1 MILVSAAPAA
11 PARLASGSVTQR
23 VVRALSSFVVCL
35 VLVAVQLAT
44 TVRADLVITSG
55 ATPAIRLDPPVRSFS
70 LIATGDVLT
79 ESPVL
84 IAAATNAGYDFGPLF
99 APVAPMLS
107 SVDIAIC
114 HMEIPIG
121 APGDLPGVYGRS
133 PFGGNLILAPHEI
146 AGALRAAGFDRCST
160 ASNHSNDLGEPG
172 IGTTLAALDEAGI
185 SHAGTARS
193 PAEAATGLITVNG
206 VHLAHLAY
214 TRYSNTVLPV
224 EPWRVNFAATPAQ
237 VAADVNAARAAGAE
251 VVVVSLHLSQELLP
265 APFPEDRQFV
275 TDLTSLAHID
285 LVVEHGPHVIQPL
298 EQVNGTWV
306 YWSVGNFTSG
316 MGTSSRGKYA
326 DPRTLDEIAAGARFT
341 ETAPGTFGVEPWPVL
356 LCDDPFTRVV
366 YAPLTGFPQP
376 VAPATQS
383 AMTQCIQRS
392 IPVVPT
398 LH

>member
-1 MILVSAAPAA
+1 MSVVSLVVIA
-11 PARLASGSVTQR
+11 
-23 VVRALSSFVVCL
+23 
-35 VLVAVQLAT
+35 VLLAT
-44 TVRADLVITSG
+44 TARADLVITSG
-55 ATPAIRLDPPVRSFS
+55 AMPATRVDPPTRSFS

-84 IAAATNAGYDFGPLF
+84 IAAGTNAGYDFAPLF
-99 APVAPMLS
+99 APIAPMLS

-114 HMEIPIG
+114 HMEMPIG
-121 APGDLPGVYGRS
+121 APGDRPGVYGHS
-133 PFGGNLILAPHEI
+133 PFGGNLILAPYEI

-160 ASNHSNDLGEPG
+160 ASNHSNDLAESG
-172 IGTTLAALDEAGI
+172 INTTLAALDAAGI
-185 SHAGTARS
+185 SHTGTARS
-193 PAEAATGLITVNG
+193 PAEAATELVTVNG
-206 VHLAHLAY
+206 VKLAHLAY

-224 EPWRVNFAATPAQ
+224 DPWRLNFAATPAQ

-275 TDLTSLAHID
+275 TDLTTLAHID
-285 LVVEHGPHVIQPL
+285 LIVEHGPHVIQPV

-306 YWSVGNFTSG
+306 YWSVGNFISG

-326 DPRTLDEIAAGARFT
+326 DTRTLDEIAASARFT
-341 ETAPGTFGVEPWPVL
+341 ETSAGTFNVEPWPVL

-366 YAPLTGFPQP
+366 YAPLSGFPHP
-376 VAPATQS
+376 LTPATQS
-383 AMTQCIQRS
+383 AINQCIQRS
-392 IPVVPT
+392 ISVVPT